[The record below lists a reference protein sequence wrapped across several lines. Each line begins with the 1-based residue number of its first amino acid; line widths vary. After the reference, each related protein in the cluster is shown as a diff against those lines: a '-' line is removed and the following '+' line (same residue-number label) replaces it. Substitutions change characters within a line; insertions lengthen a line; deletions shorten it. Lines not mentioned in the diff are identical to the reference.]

1 MPTSFLM
8 KAELPGQ
15 APSGDSFMV
24 AEDPGKPDISYQRSR
39 NMAAIHGRDTT
50 PERRVRSLLHQL
62 GYRFRLHRRDL
73 PGSPDIVL
81 PKHHTV
87 VFVHG
92 CFWHRHPGCRYT
104 TTPRTRAA
112 FWQSKFRQNVERD
125 ARQISE
131 LRAAGWSVMVVWE
144 CELRD
149 IEALTTRLR
158 TIGRGE
164 NRPEAGTDQ
173 SPVPPA

>member
-1 MPTSFLM
+1 MADEPV
-8 KAELPGQ
+8 EPG
-15 APSGDSFMV
+15 
-24 AEDPGKPDISYQRSR
+24 ISLQRSR
-39 NMAAIHGRDTT
+39 NMTAIRGRDTA

-164 NRPEAGTDQ
+164 NWPEAGTDQ